1 MRELAALARP
11 SGSDALEVGMAMVTS
26 TGKLSQFAMENHHV
40 KKGKSTKYIY
50 IYKWPCS
57 IATLVYR
64 GWLIKLGFTC
74 QCM

>member
-50 IYKWPCS
+50 IY
-57 IATLVYR
+57 I
-64 GWLIKLGFTC
+64 
-74 QCM
+74 